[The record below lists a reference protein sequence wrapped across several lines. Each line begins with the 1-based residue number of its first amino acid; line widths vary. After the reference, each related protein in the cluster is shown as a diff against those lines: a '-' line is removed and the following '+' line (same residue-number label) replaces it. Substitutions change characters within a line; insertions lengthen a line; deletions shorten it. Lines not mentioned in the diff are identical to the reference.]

1 MTPSLGSRVMMVGFL
16 VAILTPQPARADD
29 ADPWFGRD
37 KALHFSASAV
47 IASGGYGLSRL
58 AFDDRR
64 PCLLI
69 GGGLA
74 AAAGI
79 GKELYDLSGHGDA
92 SFRDL
97 TWDAIGTATGLLVA
111 WLVDRSLHA
120 LTTPSSPLTTPS
132 SVVTTPSSVVTARGQ
147 PASP

>member
-1 MTPSLGSRVMMVGFL
+1 MMIGFM
-16 VAILTPQPARADD
+16 VATLTPQPARADE

-64 PCLLI
+64 SCLLI

-97 TWDAIGTATGLLVA
+97 TWDAIGTATGLFVA

-120 LTTPSSPLTTPS
+120 LTTPSSM
-132 SVVTTPSSVVTARGQ
+132 VTTTSGH

>member
-1 MTPSLGSRVMMVGFL
+1 MMIGFM
-16 VAILTPQPARADD
+16 VATLTRQTARADD

-58 AFDDRR
+58 VFDDRR

-111 WLVDRSLHA
+111 WLVDRSLQS
-120 LTTPSSPLTTPS
+120 LTTPSSMMTTPS
-132 SVVTTPSSVVTARGQ
+132 SMMTTSGH